1 MNFRGRNWFV
11 AALLLLLIAATAWAL
26 SNKPPQA
33 ADFTFVNN
41 TEIRSIDP
49 ALALGQPEGRVIMGL
64 FEGLTN
70 WDPKDL
76 HTIPG
81 VAERWEISPDQRTY
95 TFHLRDNA
103 KWSDGSPVVAGDFVW
118 QWRHMLDPLYA
129 TEYTYQHWYLEN
141 GERYTSKQFGPG
153 DPVEIELHQRPDGA
167 LPFARGKVLH
177 GKLIAFI
184 AAPAPNS
191 SASLPPSENAP
202 PQPSATDKKDEPIYL
217 IEIGGHLRAFQTVV
231 DRDLPKWSLPP
242 WAAAAIK
249 DALEKS
255 STADSKDKTDAI
267 PPAPQIEPS
276 KNVLLDFSEVGVK
289 EIDDHTLQIHLKAAT
304 PYYLQLVGF
313 YPLAPTN
320 PRCVETYG
328 YPGWTKPEH
337 AVTNG
342 PFKLDSRVVRSR
354 LRMVKND
361 QYWNA
366 ANVRLN
372 SIDVFPIE
380 SSATALNMYLNGEVD
395 WIPLAPNTAVPELLA
410 QKRTDFKHT
419 PEYTTDFYRLNCTRP
434 PLDNKLVRQ
443 ALAMALDKQQ
453 IVDAVVRGGEVI
465 ARSCVPP
472 GLPGYESAMCSEYN
486 PQRARELLAQ
496 AGYPNGKGFRKLEL
510 IYNTDELNQNIAE
523 VMQAQWKENLGIDVG
538 LQNMEWNA
546 WLSASANMEYDVC
559 RGGWIGDYLDP
570 NTFLDMFVTDGGN
583 NQTGWSNKKYDQ
595 LIDDSRREGDPAKR
609 MKILHDAEA
618 ILMDELPIVPI
629 YYRVSRNM
637 IRPYVHGFYPT
648 LLDLHPLDTIWIDEA
663 EKQQFKDHGGRG

>member
-1 MNFRGRNWFV
+1 MAV
-11 AALLLLLIAATAWAL
+11 LLLLLLAATAWAL
-26 SNKPPQA
+26 SNKPLPR

-49 ALALGQPEGRVIMGL
+49 ALALGQPEMRVIMGL

-81 VAERWEISPDQRTY
+81 VAERWEISPDQLTY

-141 GERYTSKQFGPG
+141 GERYTNKQFGPG
-153 DPVEIELHQRPDGA
+153 DSVEIELHQRPDGA

-177 GKLIAFI
+177 GKLIAMI
-184 AAPAPNS
+184 AAPATNS
-191 SASLPPSENAP
+191 SASTAPS
-202 PQPSATDKKDEPIYL
+202 SANSTFQQSAADKNEEPIYL
-217 IEIGGHLRAFQTVV
+217 IEIDGHLRAFQNVV
-231 DRDLPKWSLPP
+231 DRNLSKWSPQP
-242 WAAAAIK
+242 WVPAALK

-255 STADSKDKTDAI
+255 SKADSKTNTDAI
-267 PPAPQIEPS
+267 PPASQIEPS

-289 EIDDHTLQIHLKAAT
+289 ALDDHTLQVRLKAAT

-313 YPLAPTN
+313 YPLSPTN

-380 SSATALNMYLNGEVD
+380 SSSTALNMYLNGEVD
-395 WIPLAPNTAVPELLA
+395 WIGLAPNTAVPELLA

-443 ALAMALDKQQ
+443 ALAMALDKKQ
-453 IVDAVVRGGEVI
+453 IVEAVVRGGEVV
-465 ARSCVPP
+465 ARTCVPP
-472 GLPGYESAMCSEYN
+472 GLPGYEPAMCPEYN
-486 PQRARELLAQ
+486 SQRAR
-496 AGYPNGKGFRKLEL
+496 
-510 IYNTDELNQNIAE
+510 
-523 VMQAQWKENLGIDVG
+523 
-538 LQNMEWNA
+538 
-546 WLSASANMEYDVC
+546 
-559 RGGWIGDYLDP
+559 
-570 NTFLDMFVTDGGN
+570 
-583 NQTGWSNKKYDQ
+583 
-595 LIDDSRREGDPAKR
+595 
-609 MKILHDAEA
+609 
-618 ILMDELPIVPI
+618 
-629 YYRVSRNM
+629 
-637 IRPYVHGFYPT
+637 
-648 LLDLHPLDTIWIDEA
+648 
-663 EKQQFKDHGGRG
+663 